1 MGCLPPHGR
10 GSVATATPSSHVP
23 ELPRPH
29 ALVSSF
35 SSGGVNPGI
44 LLDQAERNPP
54 PSTTDG
60 DERGEIEIGSIWWPL
75 LSQVGAGKEQLENGG
90 FSVKTRGCSIE
101 KRFPK
106 VWGQVPEKGERGR
119 ADKTSGQHHKKLR
132 RYKTTY
138 KCKILLTLWGSS
150 PWFQCI
156 E

>member
-1 MGCLPPHGR
+1 M
-10 GSVATATPSSHVP
+10 PSST
-23 ELPRPH
+23 RPWKRGHSH
-29 ALVSSF
+29 AHLSRLRASPPAC
-35 SSGGVNPGI
+35 SGLFFQFRGVNPGI

-54 PSTTDG
+54 PSTTDE
-60 DERGEIEIGSIWWPL
+60 DERGETEIGSIWWPL

-90 FSVKTRGCSIE
+90 FSVKTRGCSVE

-119 ADKTSGQHHKKLR
+119 ADKTSGQRHKKLR

-150 PWFQCI
+150 AWFQCI